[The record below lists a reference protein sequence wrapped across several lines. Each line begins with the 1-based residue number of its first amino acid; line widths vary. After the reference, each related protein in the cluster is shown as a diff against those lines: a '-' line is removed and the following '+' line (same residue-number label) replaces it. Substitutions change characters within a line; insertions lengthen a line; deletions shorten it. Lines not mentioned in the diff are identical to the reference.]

1 MVALHRMLIFLAV
14 LGWAAGVSAD
24 IYVWID
30 GDGVRRFSNKPPPLG
45 ITPVDTIE
53 ELPFDAVAD
62 AVRRENDKE
71 ELQKLFE
78 HWRIER
84 QIAAEQ
90 ADAERRREAEELQRQ
105 KAHYQLEE
113 ARRWNRFYDSYFGP
127 SYVPVFP
134 KR

>member
-1 MVALHRMLIFLAV
+1 MVALHRTLICLAL
-14 LGWAAGVSAD
+14 LGWAAGVSAE

-30 GDGVRRFSNKPPPLG
+30 GDGVRRFSNKPLPIG
-45 ITPVDTIE
+45 ITPVETIE
-53 ELPFDAVAD
+53 ELPFDALAD
-62 AVRRENDKE
+62 LERRENDNE
-71 ELQKLFE
+71 EIQKLFE

-90 ADAERRREAEELQRQ
+90 ADAERRREAVELQRL
-105 KAHYQLEE
+105 KMSYQLEE

>member
-1 MVALHRMLIFLAV
+1 MGSLHRLLIFFVV
-14 LGWAAGVSAD
+14 LGWAAAGSAD

-30 GDGVRRFSNKPPPLG
+30 GDGVRRFSNKPLPIG
-45 ITPVDTIE
+45 VTPVETIE
-53 ELPFDAVAD
+53 ELPFDALAD
-62 AVRRENDKE
+62 SVRRENDHLE
-71 ELQKLFE
+71 MQKLFE

-84 QIAAEQ
+84 QIAAERE
-90 ADAERRREAEELQRQ
+90 DAQRRREAEELQRQ
-105 KAHYQLEE
+105 KMSYQLEE

>member
-1 MVALHRMLIFLAV
+1 MEALYRILIFSAV
-14 LGWAAGVSAD
+14 LGWAAGVTAD

-30 GDGVRRFSNKPPPLG
+30 GDGVRRYSNRPLPIG
-45 ITPVDTIE
+45 VTVVDRIE
-53 ELPFDAVAD
+53 ELPFDAMAD
-62 AVRRENDKE
+62 AVRRDKDDRE
-71 ELQKLFE
+71 MEKLFE

-90 ADAERRREAEELQRQ
+90 QDASRRREAEELQRQ
-105 KAHYQLEE
+105 KMNYQLEE